1 MTDEAGAQTTVR
13 RRVSVEG
20 IVQGVGFRPHVH
32 RLARDLGL
40 TGTALNVAGGLEV
53 EIEGP
58 EPAVEEF
65 VRRIEADAPPIAVI
79 DSVEVEALEPL
90 DDDEFAIVP
99 SRGGSEGEIYVSPD
113 VAICAD
119 CVAELHSPADR
130 HHGHPFVNCTNCGPR
145 FTIVEGVPYDRPKT
159 SMGRFPMCDACRAE
173 YEDIEDRRYHAQP
186 VCCPECGPRVWFVAA
201 GPHPPAPSPSRRG
214 AERQDSRPSGA
225 DAFAAARDLLRDGK
239 IVAVK
244 GLGGFHLACDADN
257 DAAVRRL
264 RARKHREAK
273 PLAVMAADIE
283 TIRSFAEVSESA
295 ETLLTGPEAPIVL
308 VDRRGDEPLAE
319 SVAPDTATY
328 GVMLPYTPLHILL
341 LDGLGARALVMTS
354 GNLTDEPLAT
364 ENEEAMER
372 LSEIADGFLL
382 HDREI
387 FIGCDDSV
395 IRPTDRGPVLMRRS
409 RGYVPFPVRLAVV
422 SRCSCG
428 PGALAGG
435 RADDERRTGE
445 TPVPRDDAG
454 PPTILAVGG
463 HLKNAFCITRG
474 ENAFLSQHIGDLDSL
489 ETLEYFE
496 RSIDHFNMLL
506 QVEPEGLAC
515 DLHPDFLSTRYA
527 EELAETAGMP
537 LERVQHHH
545 AHLAAVLADNR
556 MSGPAVCLICD
567 GTGYG
572 ADGTIWGCEVLVG
585 DAAEYE
591 RAGHLRTIRL
601 AGGEAA
607 IKEPWRVA
615 AAWLQETFG
624 PDFHETLAI
633 PFVEQMDVDAW
644 ETLAEMIERGVN
656 APVASSAGRLF
667 DAAAALLGLYHRVE
681 YEAQAPMKL
690 EALAGGNGSPSP
702 PAPLPLSQQT
712 TLRGRER
719 GENVMPGH
727 RARCE
732 RSGDVLSQS
741 PSGTEG
747 VPECRVRGRGR
758 SSEAFP
764 SRTPNPYAYEVREAA
779 EGLILDPTPTFR
791 AMVED
796 IQAGVAQSMI
806 AARFHASFV
815 AMLADAAETAAE
827 ARGIDLVGL
836 SGGTFQNRIVLE
848 DLMDELERRNLRAIM
863 HTATPPGDGC
873 VALGQAAVALARWM

>member
-1 MTDEAGAQTTVR
+1 MTDTPGLETTIR
-13 RRVSVEG
+13 RRVAVEG

-58 EPAVEEF
+58 PSEVEEF
-65 VRRIEADAPPIAVI
+65 VRRIETDAPPIAVI
-79 DSVEVEALEPL
+79 ESVEVEELDPL
-90 DDDEFAIVP
+90 GDEAFAIVP

-119 CVAELHSPADR
+119 CARELRDPADR
-130 HHGHPFVNCTNCGPR
+130 HFAHPFVNCTNCGPR
-145 FTIVEGVPYDRPKT
+145 FTIVEEVPYDRPKT
-159 SMGRFPMCDACRAE
+159 SMGEFAMCEACRAE

-186 VCCPECGPRVWFVAA
+186 VCCPECGPGVEFVSGERSVE
-201 GPHPPAPSPSRRG
+201 GP
-214 AERQDSRPSGA
+214 
-225 DAFAAARDLLRDGK
+225 DAFAAAQDLLRDGK

-244 GLGGFHLACDADN
+244 GLGGFHLACDADD

-264 RARKHREAK
+264 RARKHREAR
-273 PLAVMAADIE
+273 PLAVMAPDTEA
-283 TIRSFAEVSESA
+283 IRGFAEVPEAA

-308 VDRRGDEPLAE
+308 VEKRGNEPLAE

-328 GVMLPYTPLHILL
+328 GVMLPYTPLHMLL
-341 LDGLGARALVMTS
+341 FDGLDVRALVMTS
-354 GNLTDEPLAT
+354 GNLSDEPLAT
-364 ENEEAMER
+364 DNDEAIER
-372 LSEIADGFLL
+372 LGEIADGFLL
-382 HDREI
+382 HDRRI

-395 IRPTDRGPVLMRRS
+395 IRPTDRGPVMMRRS
-409 RGYVPFPVRLAVV
+409 RGYVPFPVRLAAV
-422 SRCSCG
+422 SRWSCG

-435 RADDERRTGE
+435 RSDDEQRTGE
-445 TPVPRDDAG
+445 TPVPRNGEPDTG
-454 PPTILAVGG
+454 RSGVRPLQRHTPPPTILAVGG

-474 ENAFLSQHIGDLDSL
+474 TNAFLSQHIGDLDSL

-496 RSIDHFNMLL
+496 RSIDHFKMLL

-527 EELAETAGMP
+527 EELAADAGMP

-556 MSGPAVCLICD
+556 TRGPAVGLICD

-572 ADGTIWGCEVLVG
+572 ADGTIWGCELLVG
-585 DAAEYE
+585 DAADYE

-601 AGGEAA
+601 PGGEAA
-607 IKEPWRVA
+607 IHEPWRVA
-615 AAWLQETFG
+615 AAWLQEAFG
-624 PDFHETLAI
+624 PGFHEELAI
-633 PFVEQMDVDAW
+633 PFVEQMDIEAW
-644 ETLAEMIERGVN
+644 RTLEEMIERGVN
-656 APVASSAGRLF
+656 APMASSAGRLF
-667 DAAAALLGLYHRVE
+667 DAVAALIGLYQRVE

-690 EALAGGNGSPSP
+690 EALAGPGLTSQPSLRAGGGEHTNVSGSTTAGRSPGNSSH
-702 PAPLPLSQQT
+702 A
-712 TLRGRER
+712 
-719 GENVMPGH
+719 
-727 RARCE
+727 
-732 RSGDVLSQS
+732 

-747 VPECRVRGRGR
+747 VPECRLRVRGR
-758 SSEAFP
+758 SAEAIRP
-764 SRTPNPYAYEVREAA
+764 QAPNPYAYALDDEDDT
-779 EGLILDPTPTFR
+779 LILDPTPTFR

-796 IQAGVAQSMI
+796 IQAGVAQSEI

-815 AMLADAAETAAE
+815 AMLAQAAEMTAR
-827 ARGIDLVGL
+827 ARGLDLVAL

-848 DLMDELERRNLRAIM
+848 DLMGELERRNLKAIM

-873 VALGQAAVALARWM
+873 VALGQAAVAQARWQ